1 MKRKQRAG
9 EKKQARHYAWPLAFT
24 FPYYFRASG
33 SAAFTLVISIVSIW
47 IFRVGLAHVFILVL
61 HMSVLGIWYA
71 MFIDWIFRIL
81 IFAIHYRRHYTWYS
95 AFIIPMLCAA
105 HDPACAAHL

>member
-1 MKRKQRAG
+1 MAAG
-9 EKKQARHYAWPLAFT
+9 LYLSLLFQGIRI
-24 FPYYFRASG
+24 G
-33 SAAFTLVISIVSIW
+33 SLTMVISIVSIW

-81 IFAIHYRRHYTWYS
+81 IFAIHYRRHYT
-95 AFIIPMLCAA
+95 
-105 HDPACAAHL
+105 